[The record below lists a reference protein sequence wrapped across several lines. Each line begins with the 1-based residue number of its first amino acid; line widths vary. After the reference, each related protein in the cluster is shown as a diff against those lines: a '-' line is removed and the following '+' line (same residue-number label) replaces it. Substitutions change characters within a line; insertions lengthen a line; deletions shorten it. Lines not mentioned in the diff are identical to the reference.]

1 MPVIKGLTYCFHFV
15 DKKFLTCLKHSVLSK
30 NHNLQKKFPTPP
42 PRLPLLTSRKISNL
56 VLIPT
61 PPIIRD
67 PRVIGQHLS
76 PVHNVYMFP
85 THTCATS
92 HQSTTLEA
100 KKCRAAGK
108 KDGFIQNT

>member
-1 MPVIKGLTYCFHFV
+1 MPGIKGLTYCFHFV

-30 NHNLQKKFPTPP
+30 TIISKNKFPT

-56 VLIPT
+56 LPAYSN
-61 PPIIRD
+61 PPVIRD

-85 THTCATS
+85 THACATS

-100 KKCRAAGK
+100 KKCRAAGN